1 MTASGILLVDKPGG
15 PTSHDA
21 VARARRSLGVRRIG
35 HFGTLDPFASGL
47 LVLGVGAATRLAS
60 YGSAHEK
67 TYRAVVR
74 LGARSSTDDTE
85 GRIEPADLA
94 APPDRVAV
102 DAAAARWVGTIPQ
115 VPPAYSAKHVDGERA
130 YARARAGEAVA
141 LDPVPVTIHEIEIL
155 SYRWPDLE
163 IEVTCG
169 RGTYVRALARDL
181 GGELGTGGY
190 CLTLRRTRS
199 GPYRVED
206 ALGWDDLAEPER
218 ARAALRPAAEA
229 VSDLPAVHLDAE
241 EAKAAGQGRAIPA
254 HDAPAGAERV
264 RIVGPHGF
272 IGIGELRAAPD
283 AAWVQPRAVLFPD
296 GEDAP
301 AAESGTPPESAS

>member
-1 MTASGILLVDKPGG
+1 MTTSGILLVDKPVG

-47 LVLGVGAATRLAS
+47 LVLGVGAATRLATH
-60 YGSAHEK
+60 GSAHEK

-85 GRIEPADLA
+85 GQIEPVEVAVA
-94 APPDRVAV
+94 PDRASV

-115 VPPAYSAKHVDGERA
+115 VPPAFSAKHVDGKRA

-141 LDPVPVTIHEIEIL
+141 LDPVPVTIRGIAIL

-181 GGELGTGGY
+181 GEELGTGGY
-190 CLTLRRTRS
+190 CLALRRTRS
-199 GPYRVED
+199 GPYRVEN
-206 ALGWDDLAEPER
+206 ALGWDDLADPER
-218 ARAALRPAAEA
+218 ARVALRPAEEA
-229 VSDLPAVHLDAE
+229 VSDLPAVRLDAE
-241 EAKAAGQGRAIPA
+241 EARAAGQGRALPVD
-254 HDAPAGAERV
+254 DAPAGAKRV

-272 IGIGELRAAPD
+272 IGIGELHVAAD
-283 AAWVQPRAVLFPD
+283 AAWVQPRAVLFPE
-296 GEDAP
+296 GENAS
-301 AAESGTPPESAS
+301 AAESATPPEGAS